1 MASFKNFNRVSGYKD
16 ILKQKSSIRINES
29 PLFESIRVRKQW
41 QEDNEIEFL
50 DLNFNSRKK
59 QKNKIEA
66 FLLSNQNSLREKV
79 NLPTYETY
87 KEFMEREDDPD
98 ILDIDSEI
106 LGEAANILID
116 LIELKNKPLLA
127 LSTKQ
132 DNDESYLIQYQ

>member
-16 ILKQKSSIRINES
+16 ILKQKSSIRIQES

-50 DLNFNSRKK
+50 DLNFQSRLK

-98 ILDIDSEI
+98 ILDINSEI

-127 LSTKQ
+127 ISTTQ

>member
-1 MASFKNFNRVSGYKD
+1 MASFKNFNRVSSYKD

-29 PLFESIRVRKQW
+29 PLFESIRVRKKW

-50 DLNFNSRKK
+50 DLNFKSRKK

-98 ILDIDSEI
+98 ILDINSEI

>member
-16 ILKQKSSIRINES
+16 ILKQKSLMRINES
-29 PLFESIRVRKQW
+29 PLFESIRARKQW
-41 QEDNEIEFL
+41 QENNEIEFL
-50 DLNFNSRKK
+50 DLNFQSRLK

-98 ILDIDSEI
+98 ILDINSEI

-127 LSTKQ
+127 ISTKQ

>member
-1 MASFKNFNRVSGYKD
+1 MKKKSLLRV
-16 ILKQKSSIRINES
+16 NES

-50 DLNFNSRKK
+50 DLNFQSRLK
-59 QKNKIEA
+59 QKNKIEE

-98 ILDIDSEI
+98 ILDINSEI

-127 LSTKQ
+127 ISTKQ

>member
-16 ILKQKSSIRINES
+16 ILKQKSSIRIKES
-29 PLFESIRVRKQW
+29 PLFESIRVRKRW

-50 DLNFNSRKK
+50 DLNFQSRLK

-98 ILDIDSEI
+98 ILDINSEI

>member
-16 ILKQKSSIRINES
+16 ILKQKSSIRIKES

-50 DLNFNSRKK
+50 DLNFQSRLK

-98 ILDIDSEI
+98 ILDINSEI

-127 LSTKQ
+127 ISTTQ

>member
-1 MASFKNFNRVSGYKD
+1 MNFK
-16 ILKQKSSIRINES
+16 
-29 PLFESIRVRKQW
+29 
-41 QEDNEIEFL
+41 
-50 DLNFNSRKK
+50 SRKK

>member
-16 ILKQKSSIRINES
+16 ILKQKSLIRINES
-29 PLFESIRVRKQW
+29 PLFESIKVRKQW

-50 DLNFNSRKK
+50 DLNFKSRKK

>member
-1 MASFKNFNRVSGYKD
+1 MNFK
-16 ILKQKSSIRINES
+16 
-29 PLFESIRVRKQW
+29 
-41 QEDNEIEFL
+41 
-50 DLNFNSRKK
+50 SRKK

-127 LSTKQ
+127 ISTIQ

>member
-1 MASFKNFNRVSGYKD
+1 M
-16 ILKQKSSIRINES
+16 KQKSLLRVNES

-50 DLNFNSRKK
+50 DLNFQSRLK
-59 QKNKIEA
+59 QKNKIEE

-98 ILDIDSEI
+98 ILDINSEI

-127 LSTKQ
+127 ISTKQ
-132 DNDESYLIQYQ
+132 DSDESYLIQYQ

>member
-1 MASFKNFNRVSGYKD
+1 
-16 ILKQKSSIRINES
+16 
-29 PLFESIRVRKQW
+29 
-41 QEDNEIEFL
+41 
-50 DLNFNSRKK
+50 
-59 QKNKIEA
+59 
-66 FLLSNQNSLREKV
+66 
-79 NLPTYETY
+79 
-87 KEFMEREDDPD
+87 MEREDDPD

>member
-1 MASFKNFNRVSGYKD
+1 M
-16 ILKQKSSIRINES
+16 
-29 PLFESIRVRKQW
+29 
-41 QEDNEIEFL
+41 
-50 DLNFNSRKK
+50 NFNSRKK

-127 LSTKQ
+127 ISTKQ

>member
-1 MASFKNFNRVSGYKD
+1 M
-16 ILKQKSSIRINES
+16 KQKSLIRINES
-29 PLFESIRVRKQW
+29 PLFESIKVRKKW

-79 NLPTYETY
+79 NLPTYATY

>member
-16 ILKQKSSIRINES
+16 ILKQKSLIRINES

-50 DLNFNSRKK
+50 DLNFQSRLK

-98 ILDIDSEI
+98 ILDINSEI

-127 LSTKQ
+127 ISTKQ

>member
-16 ILKQKSSIRINES
+16 TLKQKSLIRINES

-50 DLNFNSRKK
+50 DLNFKSRKK

-127 LSTKQ
+127 ISTIQ